1 MNLIVISATFNFI
14 FFLLMFQIKEFFEVQ
29 PMNLIMY
36 SILTESLGMMF
47 YAMQSHITDFKLN
60 EMFAK
65 TIFSSTDI
73 E

>member
-1 MNLIVISATFNFI
+1 MNLIIISATFNFI
-14 FFLLMFQIKEFFEVQ
+14 FFLLMLQFFEVQ

-36 SILTESLGMMF
+36 SILAESIGMMF
-47 YAMQSHITDFKLN
+47 YALQSHITDFKLN